1 MSDESKSTPE
11 AGEAPLHGL
20 LAEYETPDAL
30 IKASERV
37 RNAGFRDWD
46 TSRRGLVLREE
57 AVERC
62 FRTASRYP
70 MSFEYAGEVRNWL
83 VRILLDEALEIR
95 SRKLPR
101 PEGDLRWT
109 AEYWPISMQEG
120 DPR

>member
-1 MSDESKSTPE
+1 ME
-11 AGEAPLHGL
+11 ACARYEFLHQATVSETRLLRYCGL
-20 LAEYETPDAL
+20 LGFVAARVLDGPDE
-30 IKASERV
+30 I
-37 RNAGFRDWD
+37 
-46 TSRRGLVLREE
+46 EE

-95 SRKLPR
+95 SRKLSR

-109 AEYWPISMQEG
+109 AECWPISMQES